1 MKQYLLKKFDE
12 VEALFNERVLIPSE
26 YFSYRQSYTVG
37 PEIITN
43 MDFYEFDFE
52 PYISLGASLGMSC
65 FGIQGTENRLY
76 LTHMNIGGHGP
87 LCTVRA
93 VSLEQLKDLN
103 YLESMCKNYCA
114 NLESN
119 AISIGQYK
127 L

>member
-1 MKQYLLKKFDE
+1 MKQNVLKKFNE
-12 VEALFNERVLIPSE
+12 VEELFNERVLIPSE
-26 YFSYRQSYTVG
+26 YFSYSQSYKVG
-37 PEIITN
+37 PSDITN
-43 MDFYEFDFE
+43 MDFYQFDFE
-52 PYISLGASLGMSC
+52 PYISLATSLGMSC

-76 LTHMNIGGHGP
+76 LTHINIGGHGP

-103 YLESMCKNYCA
+103 YLEDMCKNYCR

-119 AISIGQYK
+119 AVPIGQYN